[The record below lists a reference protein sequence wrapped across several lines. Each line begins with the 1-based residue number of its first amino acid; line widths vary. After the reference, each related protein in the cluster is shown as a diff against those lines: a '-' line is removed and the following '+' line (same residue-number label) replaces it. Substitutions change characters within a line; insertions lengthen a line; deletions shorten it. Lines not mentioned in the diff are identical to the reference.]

1 MKTVEPV
8 EYLKYFERKCQEK
21 ENGQL
26 STMDTVIDNI
36 FNKEDKL
43 RKRIREE
50 EDKFS
55 SFEYHQK

>member
-1 MKTVEPV
+1 MEPV

-21 ENGQL
+21 ENGPL

-55 SFEYHQK
+55 